1 MSVSLKKTNVESGE
15 KRSAAADDEMAKK
28 TALNDISSFKE
39 KLRKSEVQGE
49 EANHQVM
56 LARENLDKSNEKIKK
71 KEEKDSKAENTVKSR
86 KRETDMKVES
96 VRVRKKM
103 KLRMESDNKAEA
115 TSKQL
120 KKEELITKKSQE
132 QMNKG
137 RASLDEMT
145 AAESQKKLK
154 LTKDEKLYKTVQK
167 QKQEELKHEVM
178 AKKHVEDL
186 TNDEKDKKYKKRAD
200 ALRKRTLSENEQDSK
215 NNVREATQDAKDAK
229 DKADTDEQKEKAS
242 ASALKKATTEADT
255 KKLMRNELNWK
266 SVSTASTE
274 KATKADQQKMLA
286 SEDLVQAQAKQQAE
300 TCVHVCIEG
309 MEERKAAAE
318 KAAASAVAPAATT
331 TDHPA
336 ARRLLQVPGR
346 QRMRGGRLLEDRDIG
361 EYAGKESFLGD
372 TAGGDTAGGDT
383 AGGDTGTDPAPVQT
397 DLDIAA
403 QQAEAVTAQESADE
417 EGASVPQP
425 VVLPKIEPFTYNG
438 CQC

>member
-1 MSVSLKKTNVESGE
+1 MM
-15 KRSAAADDEMAKK
+15 KRTRS
-28 TALNDISSFKE
+28 T
-39 KLRKSEVQGE
+39 
-49 EANHQVM
+49 
-56 LARENLDKSNEKIKK
+56 
-71 KEEKDSKAENTVKSR
+71 
-86 KRETDMKVES
+86 
-96 VRVRKKM
+96 
-103 KLRMESDNKAEA
+103 
-115 TSKQL
+115 
-120 KKEELITKKSQE
+120 
-132 QMNKG
+132 
-137 RASLDEMT
+137 
-145 AAESQKKLK
+145 
-154 LTKDEKLYKTVQK
+154 
-167 QKQEELKHEVM
+167 
-178 AKKHVEDL
+178 
-186 TNDEKDKKYKKRAD
+186 KRAD

-372 TAGGDTAGGDT
+372 TAGGDTV
-383 AGGDTGTDPAPVQT
+383 TDPAPVQT